1 MKTRIFLIICLITGI
16 AVHLSANE
24 KIYINRE
31 VTTHIVMPENIKM
44 VDISTTKIIGR
55 TSVGQREDIHQPGS
69 DHAHCNAGEHQN
81 GGYFHY

>member
-31 VTTHIVMPENIKM
+31 VTTHIVMVIVRSGGPA
-44 VDISTTKIIGR
+44 D
-55 TSVGQREDIHQPGS
+55 PGS
-69 DHAHCNAGEHQN
+69 
-81 GGYFHY
+81 HYKR

>member
-1 MKTRIFLIICLITGI
+1 MKTRIILIICLITGI

-31 VTTHIVMPENIKM
+31 VTTHIVMP
-44 VDISTTKIIGR
+44 
-55 TSVGQREDIHQPGS
+55 
-69 DHAHCNAGEHQN
+69 GEHQN